1 MSNSRAIAATT
12 ATIRMLLQTEVPL
25 MDPDLQQS
33 GFEVTTQPPDIA
45 RKGVTKSQLNLFLYQ
60 TTVNA
65 AWRNMN
71 VPFQTRPG
79 ETASPP
85 LAVNLYYL
93 ITPFGLGE
101 ADDETISHRVLGAA
115 MSILSDHALLG
126 PDEIK
131 NAFNGSG
138 LENQIERV
146 RITLQ
151 PLDIEQMFRLW
162 SAFQTQYRLSA
173 AYEISVILID
183 SNAPSK
189 SGLPVLRRGSED
201 HGPTAIAGGAPILE
215 AAIPPHFQPAV
226 QLGDDLL
233 ATGRAFSANGII
245 ARFSPRLAGQS
256 VDLPTQAAGG
266 GALTVHIPN
275 TAEDPQ
281 AIDRWQPGTYR
292 LSMVPN
298 TPGLPLSDSIDIGL
312 APSITVSPNNSPPG
326 DVHLTIECIP
336 RLQKGQVVFVV
347 FGEQT
352 PIAPTAITTPA
363 DPSKPTTLTF
373 TIAAVTKGTYVVR
386 LRVDGVDSLPVVY
399 GGSPPLPSFDPKQQ
413 VVVA

>member
-1 MSNSRAIAATT
+1 MSNSRAIAAAT

-65 AWRNMN
+65 AWRNLN
-71 VPFQTRPG
+71 VPLQTRPG

-85 LAVNLYYL
+85 LAINLYYL

-101 ADDETISHRVLGAA
+101 ADDEAISHRVLGAA

-138 LENQIERV
+138 LETQIERV

-183 SNAPSK
+183 SNAPAK
-189 SGLPVLRRGSED
+189 AGLPVLRRGSQD
-201 HGPTAIAGGAPILE
+201 LGPAAITGGAPILE
-215 AAIPPHFQPAV
+215 TAIPPHSQPAV
-226 QLGDDLL
+226 MLGDDLL
-233 ATGRAFSANGII
+233 VTGRGLSASGVVAHFI
-245 ARFSPRLAGQS
+245 PRLGGQS
-256 VDLPTQAAGG
+256 VDLPARSASGG
-266 GALTVHIPN
+266 SLTLHIPN
-275 TAEDPQ
+275 IAEDPQ
-281 AIDRWQPGTYR
+281 ALDRWQPGTYR
-292 LSMVPN
+292 LSLVPK
-298 TPGLPLSDSIDIGL
+298 TAGLPPSDDLDIGL
-312 APSITVSPNNSPPG
+312 AASITVSPNNAQPG
-326 DVHLTIECIP
+326 DVNLTIGCIP
-336 RLQKGQVVFVV
+336 RLKDGQVVFLV

-352 PIAPTAITTPA
+352 PIAPTAATTPA
-363 DPSKPTTLTF
+363 DPTKPTTLTF
-373 TIAAVTKGTYVVR
+373 TIPAVAKGTYVVR
-386 LRVDGVDSLPVVY
+386 LRVDGIDSLPVVY
-399 GGSPPLPSFDPKQQ
+399 TGSPPLPSFDPKQQ